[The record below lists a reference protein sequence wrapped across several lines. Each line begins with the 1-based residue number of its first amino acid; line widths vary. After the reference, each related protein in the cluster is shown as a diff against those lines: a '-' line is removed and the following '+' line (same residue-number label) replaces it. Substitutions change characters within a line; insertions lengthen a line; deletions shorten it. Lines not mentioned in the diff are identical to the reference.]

1 MNTDA
6 PASIPTIGPFELW
19 MLSQGVMGL
28 VAVGGMMFL
37 IPAYVVDQG
46 GSPADA
52 GAVMAVAG
60 ALALS
65 APFLGSVADRFRA
78 HRGLQ
83 LLSLTLLAAAA
94 VSFAFAEQELIWL
107 VAATLLGLGMAGLGV
122 VNATFVVGAGFDE
135 ATEARKLSLL
145 QLSLPCGQVLGL
157 ALVAAL
163 SGAGQGFQG
172 RFLILA
178 AVAVAAIP
186 VVAAVDTGAANRITT
201 PEGKEGRP
209 APDQAERTSL
219 RSVVLSQFGL
229 TFLLVV
235 LVMAS
240 ANAIE
245 SQYPNYMN
253 AVFDISP
260 SQSAGALAVI
270 VLVSIPIYPV
280 AGRWTARSGPRAPFL
295 VSAAARA
302 AAGAGLL
309 LLPGGAGGV
318 ALIVFGIMMI
328 VYPLFELNAAT
339 LAARTSPIGPG
350 AGQGAVAA
358 AFALGTIAASITAGW
373 VADQI
378 GYSSLATISLVSAG
392 AAALVGVVAL
402 RPAGRSSSG

>member
-1 MNTDA
+1 
-6 PASIPTIGPFELW
+6 
-19 MLSQGVMGL
+19 MLSHGVMGL

-107 VAATLLGLGMAGLGV
+107 VAATLLGLGMAGLAV
-122 VNATFVVGAGFDE
+122 VNATFVVGAGFDK
-135 ATEARKLSLL
+135 ATEAKKLSLL

-157 ALVAAL
+157 ALVATL

-172 RFLILA
+172 RFLVLA
-178 AVAVAAIP
+178 AIAAVAIP
-186 VVAAVDTGAANRITT
+186 VVAGVDTGAANRIRTT
-201 PEGKEGRP
+201 GPESEDVLDPEAP
-209 APDQAERTSL
+209 APLGL

-229 TFLLVV
+229 TFVLVV

-245 SQYPNYMN
+245 SQYPNYMD
-253 AVFDISP
+253 AVFDVSP
-260 SQSAGALAVI
+260 GESAGALAVI
-270 VLVSIPIYPV
+270 VLVSIPIYPM
-280 AGRWTARSGPRAPFL
+280 AGRWTARSGPTAPFL

-309 LLPGGAGGV
+309 LLPGSAGGV
-318 ALIVFGIMMI
+318 ALVVFGIMMI

-392 AAALVGVVAL
+392 AATLIGVVAL
-402 RPAGRSSSG
+402 RPPSESSAG